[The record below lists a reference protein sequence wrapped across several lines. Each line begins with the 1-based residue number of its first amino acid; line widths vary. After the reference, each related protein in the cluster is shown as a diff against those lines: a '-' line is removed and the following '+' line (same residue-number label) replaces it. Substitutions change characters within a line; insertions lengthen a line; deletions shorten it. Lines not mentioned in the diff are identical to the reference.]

1 MDLDTIE
8 LFGYSKVYNKY
19 LKHKN
24 YWQEIL
30 KKNIEIFADPYIVI
44 DDITKQIVELT
55 TDDIAQDYWFLIL
68 GYPGT
73 GKSSLSIVFYKK
85 IMEKLGYTDE
95 EIKEWAYKDI
105 IYLLQEYPKRI
116 KYHDYLIKKHPEWGP
131 NQIAHPIVLDE
142 AHNVFDIFIDKSKD
156 LVELLAYVYEIREW
170 RLIHIVNTQY
180 PNQLAK
186 RVQQRFKSVIYLWN
200 EVIKRNHPLWDL
212 YEWEYKKL
220 FNKKPTNDKGYISW
234 AAFYKDQKV
243 PFLME
248 YLSKSYTID
257 QPELVLDRGKELIPD
272 FIFPH
277 FFILHESGD
286 LYQIYRKIKDYGYST
301 KSLMRDVYEMKD
313 STRSTFIKIIT
324 ELVKGYPYIFK
335 DDEGNLT
342 REIKVKASKSSKISG
357 IENIGAEE
365 NDVEIIK
372 RKDGSYLIRVK
383 KVDPTIVD
391 YINRY
396 YDVLV
401 KRMPLYNIAEIFKR
415 EGFKK

>member
-1 MDLDTIE
+1 MDIDARE
-8 LFGYSKVYNKY
+8 LFEYSKVYNKY
-19 LKHKN
+19 LRNKD
-24 YWQEIL
+24 YWQEAL
-30 KKNIEIFADPYIVI
+30 KTKIELFADPHELI
-44 DDITKQIVELT
+44 DDISDQIVELV
-55 TDDIAQDYWFLIL
+55 TDEIAQDYWLLIL

-116 KYHDYLIKKHPEWGP
+116 AYHNYLIKHHPEWSLK
-131 NQIAHPIVLDE
+131 QIAHPIVLDE
-142 AHNVFDIFIDKSKD
+142 AHNIFDIYIDRSKD
-156 LVELLAYVYEIREW
+156 ITELLQHVYEIRAW

-186 RVQQRFKSVIYLWN
+186 RVQQRFKGVIYLWN
-200 EVIKRNHPLWDL
+200 EVIKRNYPLWDL
-212 YEWEYKKL
+212 YEEEYKKL
-220 FNKKPTNDKGYISW
+220 FNKKPANNRGYISW
-234 AAFYKDQKV
+234 AAFYKQYKI

-257 QPELVLDRGKELIPD
+257 QPELVLDRGKKLLPD

-286 LYQIYRKIKDYGYST
+286 LYKIYEKIKDYSYAT
-301 KSLMRDVYEMKD
+301 KSLMRDIYEIRG
-313 STRSTFIKIIT
+313 SARSIFIKIIT
-324 ELVKGYPYIFK
+324 ELVKGYPFIFK
-335 DDEGNLT
+335 DDKGNLENPI
-342 REIKVKASKSSKISG
+342 EIPIIKKTNLLG
-357 IENIGAEE
+357 IENIGKVSIEKKKE
-365 NDVEIIK
+365 GTGYILKIK
-372 RKDGSYLIRVK
+372 KIDS
-383 KVDPTIVD
+383 TIVD

-401 KRMPLYNIAEIFKR
+401 KRMPLYNIAEVFKR

>member
-1 MDLDTIE
+1 MDLDALEMFQYT
-8 LFGYSKVYNKY
+8 KVYEEY
-19 LKHKN
+19 LKNIKS
-24 YWQEIL
+24 WQETL
-30 KKNIEIFADPYIVI
+30 KKHIEKFADPYIAV
-44 DDITKQIVELT
+44 DDISKQIVELT
-55 TDDIAQDYWFLIL
+55 TDDIAQDYWLLIL

-85 IMEKLGYTDE
+85 IMEKLGYTNE
-95 EIKEWAYKDI
+95 EIRDWAYKDI

-116 KYHDYLIKKHPEWGP
+116 KYHDFLIKKHPEWTP

-142 AHNVFDIFIDKSKD
+142 AHNIFDIFIDKSKD
-156 LVELLAYVYEIREW
+156 ITELLQYVYEIREW

-186 RVQQRFKSVIYLWN
+186 RVQQRFKGIIYLWN

-220 FNKKPTNDKGYISW
+220 FNKKPSNNKGYISW
-234 AAFYKDQKV
+234 AAFYKDQKI
-243 PFLME
+243 PFLMN
-248 YLSKSYTID
+248 YLSRFYTID
-257 QPELVLDRGKELIPD
+257 QPGLILKVFEPD

-286 LYQIYRKIKDYGYST
+286 LYKIYRKIKDYGYTT
-301 KSLMRDVYEMKD
+301 KSLMKDVYEIKN
-313 STRSTFIKIIT
+313 SSRSIFMKIIT
-324 ELVKGYPYIFK
+324 ELVKRYPLEFK
-335 DDEGNLT
+335 DDKGTLEEPIEIPIPKKANL
-342 REIKVKASKSSKISG
+342 SG
-357 IENIGAEE
+357 IENIGKVSIEKNKE
-365 NDVEIIK
+365 TIGYKLKIK
-372 RKDGSYLIRVK
+372 KLDSTLI
-383 KVDPTIVD
+383 D
-391 YINRY
+391 YINMY

>member
-1 MDLDTIE
+1 MDLDVLEMFKDT
-8 LFGYSKVYNKY
+8 KVYQKY
-19 LKHKN
+19 LRNDN
-24 YWQEIL
+24 YWNEIL
-30 KKNIEIFADPYIVI
+30 KKNIERFADPYDFI
-44 DDITKQIVELT
+44 DDIANQIVELT

-85 IMEKLGYTDE
+85 IMEKLSYTDE

-116 KYHDYLIKKHPEWGP
+116 AYHNYLIKHHPEWEP
-131 NQIAHPIVLDE
+131 KQIAHPIVLDE
-142 AHNVFDIFIDKSKD
+142 AHNIFDMFIDKSKD

-170 RLIHIVNTQY
+170 RLMHIVNTQY

-200 EVIKRNHPLWDL
+200 EVIDRWHPLWDL
-212 YEWEYKKL
+212 YVKEYKKL
-220 FNKKPTNDKGYISW
+220 FNKEPTNDKGYISW
-234 AAFYKDQKV
+234 AAFYRQHRL

-257 QPELVLDRGKELIPD
+257 QPELILKKFIPD

-286 LYQIYRKIKDYGYST
+286 LYKIYRKIKDYGYAT

-313 STRSTFIKIIT
+313 SARSTFIKIIT
-324 ELVKGYPYIFK
+324 ELVKGYPFIFK

-342 REIKVKASKSSKISG
+342 REIKVRASKSSKISG
-357 IENIGAEE
+357 IENIGKV
-365 NDVEIIK
+365 DIIK
-372 RKDGSYLIRVK
+372 RKDGTYLIKVK

-396 YDVLV
+396 YDILI

>member
-1 MDLDTIE
+1 ME
-8 LFGYSKVYNKY
+8 LFEYSKIYDRY
-19 LKHKN
+19 LRN
-24 YWQEIL
+24 RDYWQEAL
-30 KKNIEIFADPYIVI
+30 KKHIEIFANPYIVV

-85 IMEKLGYTDE
+85 IMEKLGYTNE

-116 KYHDYLIKKHPEWGP
+116 KYHDFLIKKHPEWEP

-156 LVELLAYVYEIREW
+156 IVELLQYVYEIREW

-180 PNQLAK
+180 PNQLAR
-186 RVQQRFKSVIYLWN
+186 RVQQRFKNIIYLWN

-234 AAFYKDQKV
+234 AAFYKDQKI

-257 QPELVLDRGKELIPD
+257 HPELVLDRGKQLIPD

-286 LYQIYRKIKDYGYST
+286 LYKIYRKIKDYGYST

-313 STRSTFIKIIT
+313 SARSTFIKIIT

-335 DDEGNLT
+335 DDNGNLIK
-342 REIKVKASKSSKISG
+342 EIKVRASKSSKISG
-357 IENIGAEE
+357 IENIGE
-365 NDVEIIK
+365 VEIIK
-372 RKDGSYLIRVK
+372 KKDGSYLIKVK
-383 KVDPTIVD
+383 KVDPTLID

-401 KRMPLYNIAEIFKR
+401 KRMPLYNIAEIIKR

>member
-1 MDLDTIE
+1 ME
-8 LFGYSKVYNKY
+8 LFEYSKIYDRY
-19 LKHKN
+19 LRN
-24 YWQEIL
+24 RDYWQETL
-30 KKNIEIFADPYIVI
+30 KKHIEIFANPYMVI

-116 KYHDYLIKKHPEWGP
+116 KYHDFLIKKHPEWEP

-142 AHNVFDIFIDKSKD
+142 AHNIFDIFIDKSKD
-156 LVELLAYVYEIREW
+156 IVELLQYVYEIREW
-170 RLIHIVNTQY
+170 RLIHVVNTQY

-186 RVQQRFKSVIYLWN
+186 RVQQRFKNIIYLWN

-212 YEWEYKKL
+212 YEREYKKL

-234 AAFYKDQKV
+234 AAFYKDQKI

-257 QPELVLDRGKELIPD
+257 HPELVLDRGKQLIPD

-286 LYQIYRKIKDYGYST
+286 LYKIYKKIKDYGYST
-301 KSLMRDVYEMKD
+301 KSLMRDVYEMKN
-313 STRSTFIKIIT
+313 SARSIFMKIIT
-324 ELVKGYPYIFK
+324 ELIKKYPLGFK
-335 DDEGNLT
+335 DDKGTLKNPIEIPIIKRTNLL
-342 REIKVKASKSSKISG
+342 G
-357 IENIGAEE
+357 IENIGKVSIEKKKE
-365 NDVEIIK
+365 GTGYILKIKEI
-372 RKDGSYLIRVK
+372 
-383 KVDPTIVD
+383 DPTFID
-391 YINRY
+391 YINMY
-396 YDVLV
+396 YDILV

>member
-1 MDLDTIE
+1 ME
-8 LFGYSKVYNKY
+8 LFEYSKVYQRY
-19 LKHKN
+19 LRQRE

-30 KKNIEIFADPYIVI
+30 KKHLEIFADPYEFI
-44 DDITKQIVELT
+44 DNISQQIVELV

-73 GKSSLSIVFYKK
+73 GKSSLSILFYKK

-95 EIKEWAYKDI
+95 EIKDWAYKDI

-116 KYHDYLIKKHPEWGP
+116 SYHNHLIKDHPEWGP
-131 NQIAHPIVLDE
+131 KQIAHPIVLDE
-142 AHNVFDIFIDKSKD
+142 AHNIFDIFIDKSKD
-156 LVELLAYVYEIREW
+156 ITELLQYVYEIREW

-186 RVQQRFKSVIYLWN
+186 RVQQRFKNIIYLWN
-200 EVIKRNHPLWDL
+200 EVIKDTSPLWDL

-234 AAFYKDQKV
+234 AAFYKDQKI

-257 QPELVLDRGKELIPD
+257 QPELVLDRGKYLIPD

-277 FFILHESGD
+277 FFVLHESGD
-286 LYQIYRKIKDYGYST
+286 LYQIYKKIKDYGYTT
-301 KSLMRDVYEMKD
+301 KSLMRDIYELK
-313 STRSTFIKIIT
+313 SSARSTFIKIIT
-324 ELVKGYPYIFK
+324 KLVEGYPNIFK
-335 DDEGNLT
+335 DDNGNLL
-342 REIKVKASKSSKISG
+342 REITIKATRASQISG
-357 IENIGAEE
+357 IENIG
-365 NDVEIIK
+365 DVEIIK
-372 RKDGSYLIRVK
+372 RTDGTHLVKVKRVNQ
-383 KVDPTIVD
+383 TIID
-391 YINRY
+391 YIDRY
-396 YDVLV
+396 YDILV
-401 KRMPLYNIAEIFKR
+401 KRMPLYNIAEVLEK

>member
-1 MDLDTIE
+1 MDLDVLEMFKNTKIYQRYLRDDKNWNE
-8 LFGYSKVYNKY
+8 L
-19 LKHKN
+19 
-24 YWQEIL
+24 L
-30 KKNIEIFADPYIVI
+30 KKNIERFADPKEFIE
-44 DDITKQIVELT
+44 DISGQIVKLT
-55 TDDIAQDYWFLIL
+55 TDDIAQDYWLLIL

-85 IMEKLGYTDE
+85 IMEKLGYTEE
-95 EIKEWAYKDI
+95 EIKEWAYIDI

-116 KYHDYLIKKHPEWGP
+116 SYHNYLIKKHPEWGP
-131 NQIAHPIVLDE
+131 KQIAHPIVLDE
-142 AHNVFDIFIDKSKD
+142 AHNVFDIFIDRSKD

-200 EVIKRNHPLWDL
+200 EVIDGWHPLWDL
-212 YEWEYKKL
+212 YEKEYKKL
-220 FNKKPTNDKGYISW
+220 FNKEPLNDKGFISW
-234 AAFYKDQKV
+234 AAFYKQHRL
-243 PFLME
+243 PFLMK
-248 YLSKSYTID
+248 YLSRAYTID
-257 QPELVLDRGKELIPD
+257 QPELILKKFIPD

-286 LYQIYRKIKDYGYST
+286 LYKIYKKIKDYGYST

-313 STRSTFIKIIT
+313 SARSTFIKIIT
-324 ELVKGYPYIFK
+324 ELAKGYPFIFK
-335 DDEGNLT
+335 DDNGNLVKPIPVIVT
-342 REIKVKASKSSKISG
+342 RSSKISG
-357 IENIGAEE
+357 IENIG
-365 NDVEIIK
+365 DVEIIK
-372 RKDGSYLIRVK
+372 KKDGTYIVKVK
-383 KVDPTIVD
+383 KVDSTIVD

-401 KRMPLYNIAEIFKR
+401 KRMPLYNIAEVFKR

>member
-1 MDLDTIE
+1 ME
-8 LFGYSKVYNKY
+8 LFEYSKIYDRY
-19 LKHKN
+19 LRN
-24 YWQEIL
+24 RDYWQEAL
-30 KKNIEIFADPYIVI
+30 KKHIEIFANPYIVV

-116 KYHDYLIKKHPEWGP
+116 KYHDFLIKKYPEWEP

-156 LVELLAYVYEIREW
+156 IVELLQYVYEIREW

-180 PNQLAK
+180 PNQLAR
-186 RVQQRFKSVIYLWN
+186 RVQQRFKNIIYLWN

-234 AAFYKDQKV
+234 AAFYKDQKI

-257 QPELVLDRGKELIPD
+257 HPELVLDRGKQLIPD

-286 LYQIYRKIKDYGYST
+286 LYKIYRKIKDYGYST

-313 STRSTFIKIIT
+313 SARSTFIKIIT

-335 DDEGNLT
+335 DDNGNLIK
-342 REIKVKASKSSKISG
+342 EIKVQVSKSSKISG
-357 IENIGAEE
+357 IENIGE
-365 NDVEIIK
+365 VEIIK
-372 RKDGSYLIRVK
+372 KKDGSYLIKVK
-383 KVDPTIVD
+383 KVDPTLID

-396 YDVLV
+396 YDILV

>member
-1 MDLDTIE
+1 MDLDTME
-8 LFGYSKVYNKY
+8 LFEYSKVYSRY
-19 LKHKN
+19 LKN
-24 YWQEIL
+24 RDYWQETL
-30 KKNIEIFADPYIVI
+30 KKHIELFADPHIVI
-44 DDITKQIVELT
+44 DNITKQIVELT
-55 TDDIAQDYWFLIL
+55 TDDIAQDYWLLVL

-116 KYHDYLIKKHPEWGP
+116 KYHDFLIKHHPEWTP

-142 AHNVFDIFIDKSKD
+142 AHNIFDIFIDRSKD
-156 LVELLAYVYEIREW
+156 ITELLQYVYEIREW

-186 RVQQRFKSVIYLWN
+186 RVQQRFKGIIYLWN

-220 FNKKPTNDKGYISW
+220 FNKKPENNRGYISW
-234 AAFYKDQKV
+234 AAFYKDQKI
-243 PFLME
+243 PFIME

-286 LYQIYRKIKDYGYST
+286 LYKIYKKIKDYGYST

-313 STRSTFIKIIT
+313 SARSTFIKIIT
-324 ELVKGYPYIFK
+324 KLVEGYPFIFK
-335 DDEGNLT
+335 DDEGTLNKPISVRVT
-342 REIKVKASKSSKISG
+342 KSSKISG
-357 IENIGAEE
+357 IENIG
-365 NDVEIIK
+365 DVEIIK
-372 RKDGSYLIRVK
+372 RKDGTYIVK
-383 KVDPTIVD
+383 VKGVDSTIID

-401 KRMPLYNIAEIFKR
+401 KRMPLYNIAEVFKR